1 MYKWKKT
8 LSFLMAVAL
17 LASATPVAAATNTD
31 SLFAPSIEASAAS
44 KTSIDFDTGLEYVKY
59 SGYAEITGYSS
70 EDNENGGE
78 LVIPEELGGLPV
90 TRIAKNAFAGS
101 DSAELT
107 KITLPETI
115 EYIGANAFAGCTNV
129 TEGYIPSKFIGICAA
144 CKEIKVSENVKQLVV
159 FEVQDAHKTKVS
171 TTDGL
176 ASLYTE
182 YELDGSS
189 LAQRGL
195 AVPKIVQAA
204 DVSGLTADNF
214 RNFVKKYST
223 IEKVTIYNRDCKI
236 SDGLIPESAVISGYL
251 GSTAQTY
258 AKGVGK
264 TIGNGKFIPLD
275 GAASDEEILNASSV
289 SFTYTDV
296 DSTRKFKL
304 TATADTGNYSVFEIG
319 LLIDRNNVVTAD
331 TAETLLTTDSSV
343 DLLVPSKSNSKTI
356 SGNIAENGYGLWV
369 RPYVLIDNG
378 SGEED
383 QAVLKY
389 GEPQFIYLESH
400 VKSKVTTDFTTTEL
414 EDTQKIQFVTNSS
427 IAKDTSG
434 NDFYELVETGFVFDR
449 NGIVT
454 SKAEAQEQLTI
465 DSDFIHSGKKQ
476 ETCTVNVKDTGN
488 GVWAVGYTTV
498 QFVNGDKVTNY
509 SDPIYWAAS
518 TPLDDVS
525 VTAEASVVNDVK
537 FRLGV
542 TADAG
547 DYEVVKTG
555 IIYDKSGTVSNV
567 VVGDDENAEEKVK
580 QNVADS
586 LKIGSVY
593 YDAGYAGTDS
603 SFSVNVSDAGNGI
616 WYVGYTT
623 VKINGKEETKYSEP
637 QYVYSETQTE
647 GVDMHMSVTERGKNK
662 NGYDSYRFA
671 TISRVNGETAVES
684 GIIFNR
690 DGSFANQKAAAQ
702 SLVLDS
708 SGKSAG
714 NTVASKTTGT
724 ITSCIAD
731 IGDTGKGIWF
741 VSYIITE
748 DANGNR
754 TTKYTDPCF
763 VNNHESAVRA
773 NLSVKMAS
781 SLIQGSDNK
790 YRIDATAVTGEY
802 NVDRVGIIFSRN
814 GEVTGANAVSKLVLG
829 SGGASDKIVTEKA
842 GVNSTGGNITDT
854 GNGIWAVGYVIVQVS
869 DTETVTQYSEP
880 VYVKN

>member
-1 MYKWKKT
+1 
-8 LSFLMAVAL
+8 MAVAL
-17 LASATPVAAATNTD
+17 LASTTPVAAALNTD
-31 SLFAPSIEASAAS
+31 SLVAPAIEASAAL

-189 LAQRGL
+189 LAERGL
-195 AVPKIVQAA
+195 AVPKIVQDA

-214 RNFVKKYST
+214 KNFVKKYST
-223 IEKVTIYNRDCKI
+223 IEKVTIYNKDCKI
-236 SDGLIPESAVISGYL
+236 SDGLIPESAIISGYL

-258 AKGVGK
+258 AKSVGK
-264 TIGNGKFIPLD
+264 TIGNGKFVPLD

-296 DSTRKFKL
+296 DGTKKFKL

-343 DLLVPSKSNSKTI
+343 DLLVPSKANSKTI

-389 GEPQFIYLESH
+389 GEPEFIYFDSH
-400 VKSKVTTDFTTTEL
+400 VKSKITTDFTPKEL
-414 EDTQKIQFVTNSS
+414 SDTQKIQLLTTSS
-427 IAKDTSG
+427 IAKDANG

-449 NGIVT
+449 DGVVT
-454 SKAEAQEQLTI
+454 SEDEAKEQLTI

-476 ETCTVNVKDTGN
+476 ETCSVNVKDTGN

-525 VTAEASVVNDVK
+525 VTAEASAINDVK
-537 FRLGV
+537 FKLGV

-547 DYEVVKTG
+547 DYEIVKTG

-567 VVGDDENAEEKVK
+567 VASDEEDADEKIR
-580 QNVADS
+580 QNVANS
-586 LKIGSVY
+586 LKIDSVY
-593 YDAGYAGTDS
+593 YNEKYSGTDS
-603 SFSVNVSDAGNGI
+603 SYSLKVSDAGNGI
-616 WYVGYTT
+616 WYVGYVT
-623 VKINGKEETKYSEP
+623 VLIDGKEETKYTAP
-637 QYVYSETQTE
+637 QYAYSATQTE
-647 GVDMHMSVTERGKNK
+647 GVDMHMSVTERGVNAAG
-662 NGYDSYRFA
+662 NNSYRFA
-671 TISRVNGETAVES
+671 TISRVNGETPVES

-690 DGSFANQKAAAQ
+690 DGNLTASTAK
-702 SLVLDS
+702 SKLVLTS
-708 SGKSAG
+708 EGKSTG
-714 NTVASKTTGT
+714 NTVARKDTGT

-763 VNNHESAVRA
+763 VNSHETAVRA
-773 NLSVKMAS
+773 NLSVKIAN
-781 SLIQGSDNK
+781 SLIDGSTNK
-790 YRIDATAVTGEY
+790 FRIDATAVTGEY

-814 GEVTGANAVSKLVLG
+814 GEVTEANAASLLTLG
-829 SGGASDKIVTEKA
+829 NGGASDKTVTEKA
-842 GVNSTGGNITDT
+842 GVNSTGGNIADK
-854 GNGIWAVGYVIVQVS
+854 GDGIWVVGYVIVQVS
-869 DTETVTQYSEP
+869 DTETVTQYSDP
-880 VYVKN
+880 VYVKAS